1 MMDWSA
7 LLGGNRPA
15 TAESVAEDTRA
26 RSQVDWNFW
35 NKQAEKE
42 WGAWKQTV
50 PEVQWINEDIGR
62 RFGQYTGPQRTYL
75 DEIRMF
81 QAFMPMIE
89 EFRKN
94 EVNEKFSN
102 PVSKRRRFT
111 KALFGTLVGEMGY
124 IPGQYGWTKPKRH
137 PFEIGY
143 GSRNPFT
150 GE

>member
-7 LLGGNRPA
+7 LLGGNRPV
-15 TAESVAEDTRA
+15 TAEDVAEGTRA

-94 EVNEKFSN
+94 EAKERFTD
-102 PVSKRRRFT
+102 PISKRQRFRT
-111 KALFGTLVGEMGY
+111 ALFGTLGEMGY
-124 IPGQYGWTKPKRH
+124 KPGQKERFTVPI
-137 PFEIGY
+137 EIGY